1 MPAKKE
7 ERGAEI
13 DSCSLKISEEK
24 IKILLYAWE
33 KVYTYGDAESMCTDG
48 IILNR
53 YRQEI
58 LHVKSHLENLGS
70 ELSYAVPEK
79 MPEEYMAQAETI
91 RTQAQKAAE
100 DYFASDDYRYL
111 MTKFSYLNKK
121 QRSETGV
128 TEVYG
133 KVQSLLN
140 AVDEDNLV
148 VMRELGT
155 PGILWEQIQ
164 ESAKRVRSIPF
175 KITKTP
181 EKEVIKKE
189 DDYQIQG
196 QLSIYDIEA
205 SEAGGNE

>member
-13 DSCSLKISEEK
+13 DFCSLKISEEK

-155 PGILWEQIQ
+155 PGMLWEQIQ

-196 QLSIYDIEA
+196 QLSIYDLEA
-205 SEAGGNE
+205 S

>member
-13 DSCSLKISEEK
+13 DSCSLKIPEEK

-205 SEAGGNE
+205 S

>member
-70 ELSYAVPEK
+70 ELSYACLLYTSPSPRDGATSR
-79 MPEEYMAQAETI
+79 MP
-91 RTQAQKAAE
+91 
-100 DYFASDDYRYL
+100 S
-111 MTKFSYLNKK
+111 
-121 QRSETGV
+121 
-128 TEVYG
+128 
-133 KVQSLLN
+133 
-140 AVDEDNLV
+140 
-148 VMRELGT
+148 
-155 PGILWEQIQ
+155 
-164 ESAKRVRSIPF
+164 SA
-175 KITKTP
+175 
-181 EKEVIKKE
+181 
-189 DDYQIQG
+189 
-196 QLSIYDIEA
+196 
-205 SEAGGNE
+205 

>member
-133 KVQSLLN
+133 KVQSLIN

-155 PGILWEQIQ
+155 PGMLWEQIQ

-196 QLSIYDIEA
+196 QLSIYDLEA
-205 SEAGGNE
+205 S

>member
-100 DYFASDDYRYL
+100 VYFASDDYRYL
-111 MTKFSYLNKK
+111 MTKISYLNKK

-155 PGILWEQIQ
+155 PGMLWEQIQ

-189 DDYQIQG
+189 DDYQVQG
-196 QLSIYDIEA
+196 QLSIYDLEA
-205 SEAGGNE
+205 S

>member
-79 MPEEYMAQAETI
+79 MPEEYMAQDETI

-205 SEAGGNE
+205 S

>member
-100 DYFASDDYRYL
+100 VYFASDDYRYI
-111 MTKFSYLNKK
+111 MTKISYLNKK

-155 PGILWEQIQ
+155 PGMLWEQIQ

-196 QLSIYDIEA
+196 QLSIYDLEA
-205 SEAGGNE
+205 S

>member
-155 PGILWEQIQ
+155 PGMLWEQIQ

-196 QLSIYDIEA
+196 QLSIYDLEA
-205 SEAGGNE
+205 S

>member
-100 DYFASDDYRYL
+100 VYFASDDYRYL
-111 MTKFSYLNKK
+111 MTKISYLNKK

-155 PGILWEQIQ
+155 PGMLWEQIQ

-196 QLSIYDIEA
+196 QLSIYDLET
-205 SEAGGNE
+205 S

>member
-58 LHVKSHLENLGS
+58 LHVK
-70 ELSYAVPEK
+70 LSYAVPEK

-100 DYFASDDYRYL
+100 VYFASDDYRYL
-111 MTKFSYLNKK
+111 MTKISYLNKK

-155 PGILWEQIQ
+155 PGMLWEQIQ

-205 SEAGGNE
+205 S

>member
-205 SEAGGNE
+205 S

>member
-7 ERGAEI
+7 EIGAEI

-155 PGILWEQIQ
+155 PGMLWEQIQ

-196 QLSIYDIEA
+196 QLSIYDLEA
-205 SEAGGNE
+205 S

>member
-100 DYFASDDYRYL
+100 VYFASDDYRYL
-111 MTKFSYLNKK
+111 MTKISYLNKK

-155 PGILWEQIQ
+155 PGMLWEQIQ

-181 EKEVIKKE
+181 EKEVIKNE

-196 QLSIYDIEA
+196 QLSIYDLEA
-205 SEAGGNE
+205 S

>member
-100 DYFASDDYRYL
+100 VYFASDDYRYL
-111 MTKFSYLNKK
+111 MTKISYLNKK

-155 PGILWEQIQ
+155 PGMLWEQIQ

-189 DDYQIQG
+189 DDYKIQG
-196 QLSIYDIEA
+196 QLSIYDLEA
-205 SEAGGNE
+205 S

>member
-100 DYFASDDYRYL
+100 VYFASDDYRYL
-111 MTKFSYLNKK
+111 MTK
-121 QRSETGV
+121 
-128 TEVYG
+128 
-133 KVQSLLN
+133 SL
-140 AVDEDNLV
+140 
-148 VMRELGT
+148 
-155 PGILWEQIQ
+155 I
-164 ESAKRVRSIPF
+164 
-175 KITKTP
+175 
-181 EKEVIKKE
+181 
-189 DDYQIQG
+189 
-196 QLSIYDIEA
+196 
-205 SEAGGNE
+205 

>member
-100 DYFASDDYRYL
+100 VYFASDDYRYL
-111 MTKFSYLNKK
+111 MTKISYLNKK

-140 AVDEDNLV
+140 AVAEDDLV

-155 PGILWEQIQ
+155 PGMLWEQIQ

-196 QLSIYDIEA
+196 QLSIYDLEA
-205 SEAGGNE
+205 S

>member
-100 DYFASDDYRYL
+100 VYFASDYYRYL
-111 MTKFSYLNKK
+111 MTKISYLNKK

-155 PGILWEQIQ
+155 PGMLWEQIQ

-196 QLSIYDIEA
+196 QLSIYDLEA
-205 SEAGGNE
+205 S

>member
-100 DYFASDDYRYL
+100 VYFASDDYRYL
-111 MTKFSYLNKK
+111 MTKISYLNKK

-148 VMRELGT
+148 VMCELGT
-155 PGILWEQIQ
+155 PGMLWEQIQ

-196 QLSIYDIEA
+196 QLSIYDLEA
-205 SEAGGNE
+205 S

>member
-100 DYFASDDYRYL
+100 VYFASDDYRYL
-111 MTKFSYLNKK
+111 MTKISYLNKK

-155 PGILWEQIQ
+155 PGMLWEQIQ

-205 SEAGGNE
+205 S

>member
-79 MPEEYMAQAETI
+79 MWHRLKQFGH
-91 RTQAQKAAE
+91 RHRKRQKII
-100 DYFASDDYRYL
+100 
-111 MTKFSYLNKK
+111 
-121 QRSETGV
+121 
-128 TEVYG
+128 
-133 KVQSLLN
+133 LLQ
-140 AVDEDNLV
+140 
-148 VMRELGT
+148 M
-155 PGILWEQIQ
+155 
-164 ESAKRVRSIPF
+164 
-175 KITKTP
+175 ITDT
-181 EKEVIKKE
+181 
-189 DDYQIQG
+189 
-196 QLSIYDIEA
+196 
-205 SEAGGNE
+205 

>member
-121 QRSETGV
+121 QRSGTGV

-155 PGILWEQIQ
+155 PGMLWEQIQ

-196 QLSIYDIEA
+196 QLSIYDLEA
-205 SEAGGNE
+205 S

>member
-100 DYFASDDYRYL
+100 VYFASDDYRYL
-111 MTKFSYLNKK
+111 MTKISYLNKK

-155 PGILWEQIQ
+155 PGMLWEQIQ

-196 QLSIYDIEA
+196 QLSIYDLEA
-205 SEAGGNE
+205 S

>member
-13 DSCSLKISEEK
+13 DSCSLKIWEEK

-100 DYFASDDYRYL
+100 VYFASDDYRYL
-111 MTKFSYLNKK
+111 MTKISYLNKK

-155 PGILWEQIQ
+155 PGMLWEQIQ

-196 QLSIYDIEA
+196 QLSIYDLEA
-205 SEAGGNE
+205 S

>member
-58 LHVKSHLENLGS
+58 LHVKSHLENIGS

-155 PGILWEQIQ
+155 PGMLWEQIQ

-196 QLSIYDIEA
+196 QLSIYDLEA
-205 SEAGGNE
+205 S

>member
-100 DYFASDDYRYL
+100 VYFASDDYRYL
-111 MTKFSYLNKK
+111 MTKISYLNKK

-148 VMRELGT
+148 VMRELVT
-155 PGILWEQIQ
+155 PGMLWEQIQ

-196 QLSIYDIEA
+196 QLSIYDLEA
-205 SEAGGNE
+205 S

>member
-155 PGILWEQIQ
+155 PGMLWEQIQ
-164 ESAKRVRSIPF
+164 ESAKRVRSISF

-196 QLSIYDIEA
+196 QLSIYDLEA
-205 SEAGGNE
+205 S

>member
-100 DYFASDDYRYL
+100 VYFASDDYRYL
-111 MTKFSYLNKK
+111 MTKISYLNKK

-155 PGILWEQIQ
+155 PGMLWEQIQ
-164 ESAKRVRSIPF
+164 ESAKRVQSIPF

-196 QLSIYDIEA
+196 QLSIYDLEA
-205 SEAGGNE
+205 S

>member
-100 DYFASDDYRYL
+100 VYFASDDYRYL
-111 MTKFSYLNKK
+111 MTKISYLNKK

-155 PGILWEQIQ
+155 PGMLWEQIQ

-181 EKEVIKKE
+181 KKEVIKKE

-196 QLSIYDIEA
+196 QLSIYDLEA
-205 SEAGGNE
+205 S

>member
-148 VMRELGT
+148 VMRKLGT
-155 PGILWEQIQ
+155 PGMLWEQIQ

-196 QLSIYDIEA
+196 QLSIYDLEA
-205 SEAGGNE
+205 S

>member
-100 DYFASDDYRYL
+100 VYFAS
-111 MTKFSYLNKK
+111 KISYLNKK

-155 PGILWEQIQ
+155 PGMLWEQIQ

-196 QLSIYDIEA
+196 QLSIYDLEA
-205 SEAGGNE
+205 S

>member
-7 ERGAEI
+7 ERGAGI
-13 DSCSLKISEEK
+13 DSYSLKIWEEK

-48 IILNR
+48 IVLNR

-58 LHVKSHLENLGS
+58 LYVKSHLKNLGS

-91 RTQAQKAAE
+91 RTQAQKSAE
-100 DYFASDDYRYL
+100 DYFSSDDYRYL
-111 MTKFSYLNKK
+111 MAKFSYLNKK
-121 QRSETGV
+121 QRNETGAI
-128 TEVYG
+128 EVYG

-140 AVDEDNLV
+140 AVAEDNLV

-155 PGILWEQIQ
+155 PGMLWEQIR
-164 ESAKRVRSIPF
+164 ESAKKVRSIPF
-175 KITKTP
+175 KITNIQK
-181 EKEVIKKE
+181 KEVIKKE

-196 QLSIYDIEA
+196 QLSIYDLGA
-205 SEAGGNE
+205 S

>member
-100 DYFASDDYRYL
+100 VYFASDDYRYL
-111 MTKFSYLNKK
+111 MTKISYLNKK

-155 PGILWEQIQ
+155 PGMLWDHIQ

-196 QLSIYDIEA
+196 QLSIYDLEA
-205 SEAGGNE
+205 S